1 MSPAVCP
8 ECRVDKHDN
17 CDGGAWDFDTDAPT
31 VCACAANEHD
41 RSTPLPTPEVR
52 DR

>member
-1 MSPAVCP
+1 MSPPVCP
-8 ECRVDKHDN
+8 ECRVGKHDN
-17 CDGGAWDFDTDAPT
+17 CDGGAWNFDTDTPT

-41 RSTPLPTPEVR
+41 PRALPTPELW